1 MANAHHITRRAALSA
16 ACATAAAGAVAAPA
30 LAEIAPTA
38 VQALYPA
45 YRRAYLDM
53 LDMLDTQEVH
63 TIAERSRIDLEEAD
77 EAYVAALSRW
87 HDAEIAVLEARATCR
102 TDALLQIEVMR
113 DCFYHKVPE
122 SDAEC
127 VRAFTVAENLAALL
141 A

>member
-1 MANAHHITRRAALSA
+1 MADRHSITRRAALSA

-30 LAEIAPTA
+30 LTEAYPTE

-53 LDMLDTQEVH
+53 LDTQEVH
-63 TIAERSRIDLEEAD
+63 RVAEITHVNLDEAD
-77 EAYVAALSRW
+77 REYGDALDRW
-87 HDAEIAVLEARATCR
+87 HDAEIAILEAKATCR
-102 TDALLQIEVMR
+102 ADALLQIEVMR
-113 DCFYHKVPE
+113 DCAYHRVP
-122 SDAEC
+122 DADHEC